1 MSERADSA
9 VPSFRS
15 ADTVSRLTSHAFC
28 VAVPNAE
35 RLDRFL
41 SDQLG
46 VSRTVA
52 ARLIAERRVVVGG
65 DVEPRPS
72 LVPEYR
78 CEIRISYPD
87 AQPPRRLV
95 PREMD
100 LDIVFEDDEIAV
112 IDKPA
117 GMVVH
122 PAPGHWDDTLM
133 NALAA
138 RGLKLAGGAA
148 DRAGIVH
155 RLDKDTSGLLVVAR
169 TARAHEKLGHDLAA
183 RRIER
188 RYAALAWGHV
198 GGQRRI
204 EAPLAR
210 HPNDRKRMHVP
221 KAGGKQAVTS
231 VWCVVSGE
239 AADLVQ
245 CRLET
250 GRTHQ
255 IRVHLQMIG
264 HPVVG
269 DATYGGLESR
279 RADKSRQAAERLAEA
294 TPRQALHAAWLRLTH
309 PASGERLDLRSEWPE
324 DLRPALAAAIADEKL
339 LAETK
344 PLQYLGFFASD
355 GPV

>member
-1 MSERADSA
+1 MTFPE
-9 VPSFRS
+9 
-15 ADTVSRLTSHAFC
+15 T
-28 VAVPNAE
+28 
-35 RLDRFL
+35 
-41 SDQLG
+41 
-46 VSRTVA
+46 A
-52 ARLIAERRVVVGG
+52 A
-65 DVEPRPS
+65 
-72 LVPEYR
+72 
-78 CEIRISYPD
+78 
-87 AQPPRRLV
+87 PRRLI

-100 LDIVFEDDEIAV
+100 LVIAYEDDELAV

-138 RGLKLAGGAA
+138 RGLKLEGGSA

-169 TARAHEKLGHDLAA
+169 TARAHEKLGKDMAA
-183 RRIER
+183 RRITR
-188 RYAALAWGHV
+188 RYAALSWGHV
-198 GGQRRI
+198 GDERRI

-210 HPNDRKRMHVP
+210 HPADRKRMHVP
-221 KAGGKQAVTS
+221 KTGGKMAVTNVRS
-231 VWCVVSGE
+231 IVRGQ
-239 AADLVQ
+239 AADLVR
-245 CRLET
+245 CTLET

-269 DATYGGLESR
+269 DPTYGGLVSR
-279 RADKSRQAAERLAEA
+279 RGDRSAQAAEALGEL
-294 TPRQALHAAWLRLTH
+294 TPRQALHAAWLQLRH
-309 PASGERLDLRSEWPE
+309 PATGELLDVRSEWPE
-324 DLRPALAAAIADEKL
+324 DLRPALCAAIADENL

-355 GPV
+355 GPD

>member
-1 MSERADSA
+1 MS
-9 VPSFRS
+9 
-15 ADTVSRLTSHAFC
+15 DTNRITHHTSRITHHAAFC
-28 VAVPNAE
+28 VLNGAD

-41 SDQLG
+41 ADQLG
-46 VSRTVA
+46 ISRTAA
-52 ARLIAERRVVVGG
+52 ARLIAERRVSVGS
-65 DVEPRPS
+65 DAQPRPS
-72 LVPEYR
+72 LVPALR
-78 CEIRISYPD
+78 AEIIITF
-87 AQPPRRLV
+87 AGEAAPRRLV
-95 PREMD
+95 PREIP
-100 LDIVFEDDEIAV
+100 LDIAYEDEDLAV

-117 GMVVH
+117 GLVVH

-138 RGLKLAGGAA
+138 RGLKLEGGPAE
-148 DRAGIVH
+148 RAGIIH

-169 TARAHEKLGHDLAA
+169 SARAHEKLGKDMAA

-198 GGQRRI
+198 GAEERRI

-221 KAGGKQAVTS
+221 KSGGRHAVTR
-231 VWCVVSGE
+231 VVSVARGN
-239 AADLVQ
+239 AADLVR
-245 CRLET
+245 CTLET

-255 IRVHLQMIG
+255 IRVHLQMAG
-264 HPVVG
+264 HPIVG
-269 DATYGGLESR
+269 DPVYGGLLSR
-279 RADKSRQAAERLAEA
+279 RGDRSRAAAEALVDA

-309 PASGERLDLRSEWPE
+309 PVTGKPLDVRSEWPP
-324 DLRPALAAAIADEKL
+324 DLVPALASAIGDANL

-355 GPV
+355 GPP